1 MRGEFEVKIALK
13 IFKVLFHTLC
23 IIIVFGTIALAVWRI
38 FMLETPSELKRIV
51 PNEQVCEAYK
61 ENGNS
66 LTLYYQDQSTLTRT
80 EENSGYFGAI
90 NVTFIKEADQLQV
103 VFRYNISTLKHLKED
118 YSLAEIPDRNGDYFD
133 VTVSISSDLTPENEE
148 DNFGNDPASV
158 AQKRYYPTSYTTY
171 QNSLYNYV
179 KYVFDDICVDEST
192 LAVYLDIYYNE
203 DKDYSKDAY
212 GTLCLYD
219 YALENVERTLTDAD
233 KKLIEEF
240 SK

>member
-1 MRGEFEVKIALK
+1 MKIALK

-192 LAVYLDIYYNE
+192 LAVYLDVYYNE
-203 DKDYSKDAY
+203 DKDYSEEAY

-219 YALENVERTLTDAD
+219 YALKNVERKLTDAD

>member
-1 MRGEFEVKIALK
+1 MKIAGK
-13 IFKVLFHTLC
+13 IFKILFHSLC
-23 IIIVFGTIALAVWRI
+23 IIIVFGTIGLAVWRI
-38 FMLETPSELKRIV
+38 FMLETPNELKRIV
-51 PNEQVCEAYK
+51 PNEKLCEAYK

-66 LTLYYQDQSTLTRT
+66 LTLYYQEQGKLTT
-80 EENSGYFGAI
+80 AEENRGYFGAI
-90 NVTFIKEADQLQV
+90 HVTFIKEADQLQV

-118 YSLAEIPDRNGDYFD
+118 YSLAEIPDRNGEYFD
-133 VTVSISSDLTPENEE
+133 VTVSVSSDLTP
-148 DNFGNDPASV
+148 DNTKDNDGNDPASV
-158 AQKRYYPTSYTTY
+158 AQKRYYPASYTTY

-179 KYVFDDICVDEST
+179 KYVFDDVCVDEST

>member
-1 MRGEFEVKIALK
+1 MKIAGK
-13 IFKVLFHTLC
+13 IFKILFHALC
-23 IIIVFGTIALAVWRI
+23 IIIVFGTIGLAVWRI
-38 FMLETPSELKRIV
+38 FMLETPNELKRIV
-51 PNEQVCEAYK
+51 PNEKLCEAYK

-66 LTLYYQDQSTLTRT
+66 LTLYYQEQGKLTT
-80 EENSGYFGAI
+80 AEENRGYFGAI
-90 NVTFIKEADQLQV
+90 HVTFIKEADQLQV

-118 YSLAEIPDRNGDYFD
+118 YSLAEVPDRNGEYFD
-133 VTVSISSDLTPENEE
+133 VTVSVSSDLTPDNTE
-148 DNFGNDPASV
+148 DNDGNDPASV

-179 KYVFDDICVDEST
+179 KYVFDDVCVDEST